1 MNLEEFTKDFIEEV
15 RNDSIIQG
23 MTPSYVFLEKMLDN
37 LQGMEYIFNPT
48 IIQFYKSGS
57 GNRIMKF
64 DAYAY
69 DEIDKSFVILSNE
82 YIDDTNITSLTQTNI
97 NQITSRMLNF
107 IDESNRGTIFKF
119 LDPSNDVYKL
129 ATELK
134 YKLSI
139 NYITNDQDISI
150 EKIKLFVITNKRL
163 SNRIANLI
171 LDDFLGRRVEL
182 NVWDIERIFDVE
194 NSGRE
199 KEPISI
205 DVKRLNGGNGIPY
218 LKADFQNMQEYDA
231 YLSILPGKLLSDIYW
246 DHGSRLLEGNVRA
259 FLSVKG
265 KVNAGIRKTIKEEP
279 GKFFTYNNGIACTA
293 KEILFSEDNLFIE
306 RIEDLQIINGG
317 QTTASLTSAFKKD
330 GSPLD
335 NIYVPMK
342 LTIIKSNEYDDM
354 IQNISKF
361 ANSQNKVTDADLFSN
376 HAFHRRFENLSQK
389 IIAPPKY
396 GESYSSYWFYERSR
410 GKYQQ
415 LQFKLNKK
423 SDIDSFKRKYP
434 KKQVIVKEDLA
445 KYIMASE
452 FLRPDLVSKGR
463 AKNMNEF
470 AKKIDAMWKVDKNQF
485 NEVYF
490 QKSICYAIIYKK
502 VDEMVAK
509 ADWYNVGGIKLNIVP
524 YTISKIMYSIPKGMS
539 INFNRIWKSQEL
551 YDSFIYEIS
560 IVSKIANDFINN
572 SRGMIVTEYAKKEET
587 WTKFKN
593 YPHRLS
599 DEFIDDLIDAE
610 LVIEQQNAAKKASKS
625 NEKISI
631 ELEIYN
637 LARSEGGKYWE
648 RLLDEGIKRR
658 IISPSEDDAVRH
670 YICELSK
677 DNPKKFP
684 SPAQYKIA
692 WEFRKRLEKDGV
704 LV

>member
-1 MNLEEFTKDFIEEV
+1 MNLEEFTQEFIQEV

-23 MTPSYVFLEKMLDN
+23 MIPSFVFLEKMLDN
-37 LQGMEYIFNPT
+37 LQDMEYIFNPT
-48 IIQFYKSGS
+48 ILQFFKSGTK
-57 GNRIMKF
+57 NRIMKF
-64 DAYAY
+64 DAYSY
-69 DEIDKSFVILSNE
+69 DEIDKSFDILSNE
-82 YIDDTNITSLTQTNI
+82 YIDDTSISSLSQTNI

-107 IDESNRGTIFKF
+107 IDESNKGTIFKY

-129 ATELK
+129 AMELRH
-134 YKLSI
+134 KLSI
-139 NYITNDQDISI
+139 DYISNENDISI
-150 EKIKLFVITNKRL
+150 DKIKLFVITNKRL
-163 SNRIANLI
+163 SNRISNLI

-199 KEPISI
+199 KEPIFI
-205 DVKRLNGGNGIPY
+205 DIKRLNGGNGIPY
-218 LKADFQNMQEYDA
+218 LKADFKNMQDYDA

-259 FLSVKG
+259 FLSIKG
-265 KVNAGIRKTIKEEP
+265 KINSGIRKTIKSEP

-293 KEILFSEDNLFIE
+293 KKIHFSEDSRLIE
-306 RIEDLQIINGG
+306 KIEDLQIINGG
-317 QTTASLTSAFKKD
+317 QTTASLTSAWKKD
-330 GSPLD
+330 SSPLE

-342 LTIIKSNEYDDM
+342 LTIIKSDDYDDM
-354 IQNISKF
+354 IQNISKY

-376 HAFHRRFENLSQK
+376 HAFHRRFEILSQK
-389 IIAPPKY
+389 IIAPPKR

-423 SDIDSFKRKYP
+423 SDIDAFKRKYP

-445 KYIMASE
+445 KFIMAAE
-452 FLRPDLVSKGR
+452 FLRPDLVSRGR
-463 AKNMNEF
+463 ARNMNDF
-470 AKKIDAMWKVDKNQF
+470 AKKIDALWKQDKNQF

-490 QKSICYAIIYKK
+490 KKAICYAILYKK
-502 VDEMVAK
+502 VDEMVAH
-509 ADWYNVGGIKLNIVP
+509 AEWYNKGGIKLNIVP
-524 YTISKIMYSIPKGMS
+524 YTISKIMYSIPKGMA
-539 INFNRIWKSQEL
+539 INFNRIWKDQEL
-551 YDSFIYEIS
+551 YDSFLYEIGR
-560 IVSKIANDFINN
+560 VSKIANDFINN
-572 SRGMIVTEYAKKEET
+572 SKGMIVTEFAKKEDT
-587 WTKFKN
+587 WSKFKN
-593 YPHRLS
+593 YSFKLS
-599 DEFIDDLIDAE
+599 NEFIGDLIDEE
-610 LVIEQQNAAKKASKS
+610 LIIEEQISAKRASKS

-637 LARSEGGKYWE
+637 LSRSEGGKYWE

-658 IISPSEDDAVRH
+658 IISPTEDDVIRN

-677 DNPKKFP
+677 DNPKKIP
-684 SPAQYKIA
+684 SPAQFKMA
-692 WEFRKRLEKDGV
+692 WDFRKRLEKDGV